1 MQFPLFPMDEDFSP
15 QQASSEQIE
24 EILKTS
30 DIDESLENILLAL
43 DEQLRNLEI
52 KYQALVNSRR
62 S

>member
-1 MQFPLFPMDEDFSP
+1 MDEDFSP

-24 EILKTS
+24 GILKTS

-52 KYQALVNSRR
+52 RFQALVNSRR
-62 S
+62 N

>member
-1 MQFPLFPMDEDFSP
+1 MDEESFSP
-15 QQASSEQIE
+15 QEISSEQIE

-52 KYQALVNSRR
+52 RYQALVNSRR
-62 S
+62 N

>member
-1 MQFPLFPMDEDFSP
+1 MDEDFSP

-52 KYQALVNSRR
+52 RFQALVNSRR
-62 S
+62 N

>member
-1 MQFPLFPMDEDFSP
+1 MDEENFSP
-15 QQASSEQIE
+15 QEISSEQIE

-30 DIDESLENILLAL
+30 DIDESLENILLTL

-52 KYQALVNSRR
+52 RFQALVNSRR